1 MKAGIYAR
9 VSTGQQVEEGTS
21 LDSQVKLCMNK
32 AKQLGFSDE
41 QIQVYREEGM
51 TGEDIDIRPAMT
63 KLRHDVADGII
74 THIIITH
81 PDRLSRDMT
90 DKLIVCR
97 EFEKNGAELIFTDTE
112 FSKTPEGILFF
123 NIISAIAAYELALIK
138 KRTIRGRLQAVEKD
152 KKIMPMRVAPYGYDW
167 LESKLVINEQ
177 EAEFVRKIYRWYV
190 FDNLTLR
197 EIGEKLYK
205 MGAIPKRKE
214 SPNWSASSIRR
225 ILTSEIYIGKFYY
238 NRRKTK
244 KVRGERTE
252 TGKPKKTYEYRD
264 ESDWI
269 CIEVP
274 AIIDPS
280 LFDMAQ
286 VQKDKN
292 TRKAGNVKYQYLL
305 KGLIKCSCGRT
316 WEATAY
322 SGRINKETGERKKY
336 LAYRCPNL
344 APKKYGPEV
353 KKCIA
358 PSIRADEFEA
368 YIWNLIVETLS
379 DPEDYRFQLKENLDT
394 NQHDFHTEIEKQ
406 KRRLHDK
413 EKQKEKVK
421 YMFLEDLID
430 QEAMKKDIE
439 KLNRELKEI
448 ESEIKKYETLIE
460 TKKNNALTKE
470 RIEEMIKAAQKL
482 LTSKDA
488 LAFEERR
495 YIIEKLV
502 DQILIDYTKAG
513 EFEVKIVGA
522 LEELFGSSSIRLKTQ
537 P

>member
-1 MKAGIYAR
+1 
-9 VSTGQQVEEGTS
+9 
-21 LDSQVKLCMNK
+21 
-32 AKQLGFSDE
+32 
-41 QIQVYREEGM
+41 
-51 TGEDIDIRPAMT
+51 
-63 KLRHDVADGII
+63 
-74 THIIITH
+74 
-81 PDRLSRDMT
+81 
-90 DKLIVCR
+90 
-97 EFEKNGAELIFTDTE
+97 
-112 FSKTPEGILFF
+112 
-123 NIISAIAAYELALIK
+123 
-138 KRTIRGRLQAVEKD
+138 
-152 KKIMPMRVAPYGYDW
+152 MPMRVAPYGYD
-167 LESKLVINEQ
+167 LVESKLVINEQ
-177 EAEFVRKIYRWYV
+177 EAEFVRKIYHWYV

-214 SPNWSASSIRR
+214 SRNWSASSIRR
-225 ILTSEIYIGKFYY
+225 ILTSEVYIGKYYY

-252 TGKPKKTYEYRD
+252 TGKPKKTYEYRE

-269 CIEVP
+269 CIDVP
-274 AIIDPS
+274 AIIDRS

-322 SGRINKETGERKKY
+322 NGRINKETGERKKY

-344 APKKYGPEV
+344 APRKYGPEV
-353 KKCIA
+353 IKCTA
-358 PSIRADEFEA
+358 PSIRADEFEE

-379 DPEDYRFQLKENLDT
+379 NPEDYRTQLEEDLDT
-394 NQHDFHTEIEKQ
+394 NQHDFQKELEKQ
-406 KRRLHDK
+406 QKRLRDK

-430 QEAMKKDIE
+430 QETMKKDIE

-460 TKKNNALTKE
+460 AQKNDALTKE

-488 LAFEERR
+488 LSFDEKR

-502 DQILIDYTKAG
+502 DQILIDYTG
-513 EFEVKIVGA
+513 ENEIKIKIIGA
-522 LEELFGSSSIRLKTQ
+522 LDELFDSNNIGLSTQ
-537 P
+537 PQEI